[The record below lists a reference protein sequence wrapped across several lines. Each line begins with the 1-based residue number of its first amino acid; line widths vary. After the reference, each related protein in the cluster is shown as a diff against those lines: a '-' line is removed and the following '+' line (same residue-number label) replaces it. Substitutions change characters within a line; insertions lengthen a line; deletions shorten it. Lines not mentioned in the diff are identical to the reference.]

1 MMINGNPNTN
11 LHEVEVISSGVPL
24 YGICKNPTRK
34 ERKAPRVIL
43 NSEMT
48 PKGPDIATG
57 AISEINIGHKTE
69 NAPAENPWINLPIH
83 IVVND

>member
-1 MMINGNPNTN
+1 M
-11 LHEVEVISSGVPL
+11 
-24 YGICKNPTRK
+24 
-34 ERKAPRVIL
+34 L

-57 AISEINIGHKTE
+57 AISEINMGHKTE
-69 NAPAENPWINLPIH
+69 KAPAENPWINLPMH